1 MMNEALMLGLAG
13 VAGLLL
19 GAIFFGGL
27 WWTVSKG
34 MASSRPALWFI
45 GSLVLRTGVVLAGLY
60 VVAGGA
66 WQRLLMCLLG
76 FVVAR
81 FIVTWLTPPPI
92 AAPKARTAEARHA
105 S

>member
-1 MMNEALMLGLAG
+1 MSEALMLALAG
-13 VAGLLL
+13 VAGLFL

-27 WWTVSKG
+27 WWTVRKG
-34 MASSRPALWFI
+34 VASSRPALWFV
-45 GSLVLRTGVVLAGLY
+45 GSSVLRTGVVLTGLY

-66 WQRLLMCLLG
+66 WQRLLLCLLG

-81 FIVTWLTPPPI
+81 SIVTWLTPPPI
-92 AAPKARTAEARHA
+92 SAPRARTARARHA